1 MEIAA
6 LEKRL
11 DKVISEDMNDNTPGM
26 ALLITKGDDILIRK
40 AYGLA
45 DMETGQKVKPE
56 DGFVIASNTKQFT
69 CIAIMMLKEQG
80 LLDYDEPVER
90 FFPDFPDYVKRV
102 TVRNLMTHV
111 SGIKEYFEDNVC
123 HISLWPLYSPKKKPN
138 P

>member
-45 DMETGQKVKPE
+45 GTK
-56 DGFVIASNTKQFT
+56 DGDT
-69 CIAIMMLKEQG
+69 CREFA
-80 LLDYDEPVER
+80 
-90 FFPDFPDYVKRV
+90 DYV
-102 TVRNLMTHV
+102 
-111 SGIKEYFEDNVC
+111 
-123 HISLWPLYSPKKKPN
+123 ISKL
-138 P
+138 